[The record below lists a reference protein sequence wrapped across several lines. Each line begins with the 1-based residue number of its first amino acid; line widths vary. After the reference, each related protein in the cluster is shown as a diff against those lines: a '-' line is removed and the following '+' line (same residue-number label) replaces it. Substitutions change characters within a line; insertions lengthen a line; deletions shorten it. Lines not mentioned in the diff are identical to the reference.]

1 MSDILTQQ
9 FFSHDSQNNVQIL
22 VIKDRVL
29 YMFELLIKDE
39 CMFKLLFK
47 IYIIIL
53 FIHII

>member
-29 YMFELLIKDE
+29 YMFKLLIKDE
-39 CMFKLLFK
+39 IMIKK
-47 IYIIIL
+47 
-53 FIHII
+53 

>member
-39 CMFKLLFK
+39 IMIKK
-47 IYIIIL
+47 
-53 FIHII
+53 